1 MYLAEF
7 NFIGFFDKLG
17 VMLEGVRFPTNIF
30 QVKKPKII
38 SCFDV
43 AAVRNPIYTY

>member
-1 MYLAEF
+1 MILAEI
-7 NFIGFFDKLG
+7 NFIGLFDNLG
-17 VMLEGVRFPTNIF
+17 LCLRFPTNRF
-30 QVKKPKII
+30 QAEIPKII